1 MSFCNSNVQNFEK
14 SFGIKQH
21 QGPNMRGNNLAVAL
35 TGTLDVIVLN
45 HIASDQAKVHEL
57 CSSKRKSVFSLWLF
71 SCCSFC
77 VYIFAHVLLQTRI
90 DA

>member
-1 MSFCNSNVQNFEK
+1 MSFCNCNVQNFEK
-14 SFGIKQH
+14 SSVIKQH
-21 QGPNMRGNNLAVAL
+21 QGPNIRGNNLAAAL
-35 TGTLDVIVLN
+35 TDTHDVIVLN
-45 HIASDQAKVHEL
+45 HIASDRAKVHEL
-57 CSSKRKSVFSLWLF
+57 RSSKRKSIFSLWLF